1 MSNNALFFQRAIT
14 QGRPPLAMGQT
25 LGLMGW

>member
-14 QGRPPLAMGQT
+14 QGRPPLVVG
-25 LGLMGW
+25 